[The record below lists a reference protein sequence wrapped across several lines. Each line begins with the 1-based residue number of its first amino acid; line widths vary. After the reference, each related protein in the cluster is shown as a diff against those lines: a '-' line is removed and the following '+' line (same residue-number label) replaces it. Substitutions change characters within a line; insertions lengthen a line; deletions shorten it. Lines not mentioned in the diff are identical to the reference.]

1 MVSSLNKAV
10 LNQVFQDYLTTEV
23 NREATLLNILSKT
36 AERKNSVQ
44 WTVNMGGTKV
54 EGVAITA
61 NAPAASS
68 DKVVPAMLPIN
79 SGSIQS
85 SFTLNAKEIVE
96 AAEMV
101 SPGEL
106 KNMLQSH
113 MSLAADEMLHTLSR
127 NCYNGTGRV
136 ADGGIYGLDEAV
148 SESKDYAGISASQY
162 PLWRSAVIDKWD
174 ASASGAD
181 KRQPLT
187 TDDFH
192 AIERQMRYRMG
203 RYDIIVTS
211 PKVVEVYKKIFEAN
225 RSYNVYVTDRGLVPT
240 VDLGFNALSYAGKPI
255 IDDAFCMRM
264 RDSAEP
270 AFSPLSDEDEGV
282 IYFLKLSD
290 LDFMSVPTAGST
302 AKSGVY
308 TQLEQL
314 SKNSLFSD
322 NYVTGTICQLRLK
335 TRKNTGVIRNILVA

>member
-1 MVSSLNKAV
+1 MVSSLNKGI
-10 LNQVFQDYLTTEV
+10 LNQVFQEYLTTEI
-23 NREATLLNILSKT
+23 NREATLLNLLAKS
-36 AERKNSVQ
+36 AERKSSVQ
-44 WTVNMGGTKV
+44 WSANMGGTKV

-85 SFTLNAKEIVE
+85 TFTLNAKEIVE

-106 KNMLQSH
+106 RNMLQSH
-113 MSLAADEMLHTLSR
+113 MSLAVDEMLHTLSR

-136 ADGGIYGLDEAV
+136 VDGGIYGLDEAI
-148 SESKDYAGISASQY
+148 SDSKDYAGISASQY

-174 ASASGAD
+174 AAATGAD

-192 AIERQMRYRMG
+192 ALERQMRYRMG
-203 RYDIIVTS
+203 RYDIIVTT

-255 IDDAFCMRM
+255 IDDAFCQRM
-264 RDSAEP
+264 RDIAEP
-270 AFSPLSDEDEGV
+270 ARALADEDEGV

-290 LDFMSVPTAGST
+290 LDFMSVPTPGST

-308 TQLEQL
+308 CQMEEL
-314 SKNSLFSD
+314 SKLSLFSD
-322 NYVTGTICQLRLK
+322 TYTVGVIPQLRLK
-335 TRKNTGVIRNILVA
+335 TRKNTGMIKNVLVA